1 MATSKRAKT
10 EFESGNTLHD
20 FTAMADSG
28 DHKTFTLSGVP
39 VWSGESG
46 YEPEVLVN
54 GIVTGLNILS
64 THADDNKVTVA
75 AFTANSG
82 GKEYTVSTTTASA
95 VRPASDVAKVC
106 SVVMNDEG
114 AIEVVE
120 GTDGTTAT
128 FSETRGA
135 AGGPPEIEVDDV
147 EIGQIRITSSSAA
160 VIAASEIKQ
169 DIGTHVER
177 ADYPAMVTPINTI
190 GEGLDATVPAK
201 KNAHVEFSSAF
212 PAIHDSGAYKKVY
225 IKCYAPTFVEAQR
238 TVDFVPVEN
247 SQSISSEEYYNGTV
261 GSVSS
266 SIGQGSVKVLMN
278 DNVTDTIL
286 RRKNKITTVRH
297 YPDRNKSPYTLTQ
310 GTIGVKRSYPV
321 SGQNAADITITAE
334 TITADFAG

>member
-1 MATSKRAKT
+1 MATSKNAKT

-20 FTAMADSG
+20 FTPMTDSG
-28 DHKTFTLSGVP
+28 DHQIFTLPGVS

-54 GIVTGLNILS
+54 GIVTGLNLLS
-64 THADDNKVTVA
+64 GHADNNKVAVA
-75 AFTANSG
+75 AVTANSG
-82 GKEYTVSTTTASA
+82 GTEYPVSATTITVA
-95 VRPASDVAKVC
+95 RPATDVAKVC

-120 GTDGTTAT
+120 GTDGTTTA
-128 FSETRGA
+128 FSQTRGA
-135 AGGPPEIEVDDV
+135 AGGPPEIEADDV
-147 EIGQIRITSSSAA
+147 EIGQIRITSSTAA
-160 VIAASEIKQ
+160 VIDASEIKQ

-190 GEGLDATVPAK
+190 GEGLDATVLAK
-201 KNAHVEFSSAF
+201 KKAHVEFSDVF
-212 PAIHDSGAYKKVY
+212 PVIHASGACKKVY

-238 TVDFVPVEN
+238 TMDFVPAEN

-261 GSVSS
+261 GSMSS

-286 RRKNKITTVRH
+286 RRKNKNTTVRH
-297 YPDRNKSPYTLTQ
+297 FPDRNKSPYTLTQ
-310 GTIGVKRSYPV
+310 GTLGIKRSYPV
-321 SGQNAADITITAE
+321 SGQNAASITITAE
-334 TITADFAG
+334 TVTADFAG